1 MASLEHVFINLLF
14 SLTDIMTESTSCDY
28 DSGVDCCERPVA
40 DKSLHGT
47 DTKDIQLNPSKLS
60 TDTENPVSKL
70 YSSVASHSITPKAG
84 SALQKSAI
92 ENTRQMKHVRRKKRR
107 HLLTVRRRK
116 NRPRDILI
124 SREQTVH
131 TCEQTAGA
139 REHTFNGNEQN
150 DNACDADIPDMR
162 ADHSFD
168 LADEHSNVEFH
179 VGNTASLEMVTITDH
194 VIADDVHVTDE
205 CEHIIIDS
213 DQDTTMHL
221 EDSANVV
228 SEAHHVLD
236 EIEQETNGCITV
248 YDACYHVQ
256 VM

>member
-1 MASLEHVFINLLF
+1 MYLNLLF
-14 SLTDIMTESTSCDY
+14 SLTDVMTESTSCDY

-40 DKSLHGT
+40 DKSYHGT

-60 TDTENPVSKL
+60 THTDNPVSKL
-70 YSSVASHSITPKAG
+70 YSGIASHSHTPEVG
-84 SALQKSAI
+84 NALQKSAI

-107 HLLTVRRRK
+107 HLLTVRRK
-116 NRPRDILI
+116 KTRPRNTLI
-124 SREQTVH
+124 SRGQTVL
-131 TCEQTAGA
+131 TGEQTAGA

-150 DNACDADIPDMR
+150 DNACDADVSDMT
-162 ADHSFD
+162 ADHSFG
-168 LADEHSNVEFH
+168 LADQHSNVEFH

-194 VIADDVHVTDE
+194 VIADNVHVTDE

-228 SEAHHVLD
+228 SEALHVLD
-236 EIEQETNGCITV
+236 EIEQETNGGIAV
-248 YDACYHVQ
+248 HDACYHVQ